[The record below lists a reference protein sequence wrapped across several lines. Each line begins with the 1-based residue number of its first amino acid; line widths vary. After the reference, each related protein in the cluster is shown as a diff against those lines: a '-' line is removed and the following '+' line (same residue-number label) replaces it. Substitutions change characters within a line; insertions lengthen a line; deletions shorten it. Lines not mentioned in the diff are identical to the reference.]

1 MSGQILKYR
10 DKLKFKSGSKSKL
23 VFDPIRKKYVVLTP
37 EEFVRQLFI
46 LFLITELKIPVK
58 HIAVERQIKINNKNH
73 RFDILVFNNEAN
85 PKLIVECKSHK
96 VSLSDAV
103 AIQVSKY
110 NIALKAK
117 YLCITNGIQTM
128 FFEVDYINQTIKS
141 VEISQINI

>member
-1 MSGQILKYR
+1 MPKQILKYK
-10 DKLKFKSGSKSKL
+10 DKLKFKPGSKSKL

-46 LFLITELKIPVK
+46 IFLITNLKIPSN
-58 HIAVERQIKINNKNH
+58 HIAVERQIEINNKNH
-73 RFDILVFNNEAN
+73 RFDILVFDDEAA

-96 VSLSDAV
+96 VNLTDAV

-110 NIALKAK
+110 NIALRAK

-128 FFEVDYINQTIKS
+128 FFEVDYINQTIQS
-141 VEISQINI
+141 IEISEIKI